1 MVTKAELLRKIQEH
15 SARLVEF
22 DVEQL
27 LLFGSTARDDATP
40 SSDIDLLVE
49 FRGKPTFR
57 NFMGLK
63 EFLEETIGQKVDLV
77 TRGALRES
85 LLRKIELE
93 ALRVA

>member
-1 MVTKAELLRKIQEH
+1 MTKAEVLRKIQEH
-15 SARLVEF
+15 SGRLIEF

-27 LLFGSTARDDATP
+27 LLFGSTARNEATP